1 MHRIL
6 ITALLVSPT
15 IYAQQEREDFFSMS
29 LQELLQVE
37 ITGST
42 LTSERS
48 TTVPAAVSVFTHD
61 EIVRMGLDTL
71 DELMNLVPGFQSSRS
86 SFSSLIYPFSSRG
99 RRIAQPSAEVLVL
112 VDGQRL
118 QDPSTSGSAEVIP
131 KYPLINIQR
140 VEFMRGPG
148 ASIYGSNAMMGV
160 INIIT
165 RSGENELSAS
175 YGSFN
180 RQQIY
185 MQTST
190 NLNNARI
197 DVFGHIEKDNGE
209 AYSVQDTFSSNQID
223 TDDPRKLANVNIK
236 VNWENTLLNIQ
247 HNQFKSNNFYEAD
260 GISNNFNERDA
271 MLSSISLKYDFN
283 WKSVTSYARLSY
295 SRSELNISAQ
305 LTPSGFFN
313 NGTPPESIP
322 LSNDPLLVSPAF
334 DNFTEALVQIHNNW
348 NMNNQSSLQFGIE
361 FRHLDI
367 PEVIA
372 ENNFDIGD
380 LANDIDPVT
389 YYGSLQPTTTVQAKS
404 SRHIAGLYSQLQH
417 KLFKQ
422 TQLTLGLR
430 YDEFSKIDSQISP
443 RIGLV
448 QTVDS
453 IHNLK
458 LLYGEAFRA
467 PAENELHLQNNVR
480 ILGNEELNAETV
492 KSLELIWVAQW
503 EQTGF
508 AMGVFENKF
517 DDSIVQTNIGNG
529 KLQYT
534 NTEQSGIEGFEFELL
549 HEFTPQWLLRVSYTN
564 LYELPELSFHEADQL
579 GSLMLNYQD
588 RKLQANLIATYSGE
602 REMATGGSDNNRITL
617 DDYWQLFARMNY
629 KFLPDWRFYIQAKN
643 LLGEDYLTPAS
654 NALLTEGVSNRGREI
669 LTGVIWEF

>member
-6 ITALLVSPT
+6 ITALLVSST
-15 IYAQQEREDFFSMS
+15 ISAHQEGEDFLAMS

-42 LTSERS
+42 LTSENS

-61 EIVRMGLDTL
+61 EIIRMGVDTL
-71 DELMNLVPGFQSSRS
+71 DELMNLVPGFQSSRT

-148 ASIYGSNAMMGV
+148 ASVYGSNAMMGV

-165 RSGENELSAS
+165 RSGVNELSAS

-190 NLNNARI
+190 KLDHGTI
-197 DVFGHIEKDNGE
+197 DVFGHIEKDDGDN
-209 AYSVQDTFSSNQID
+209 YTVQDTFSPNQVD
-223 TDDPRKLANVNIK
+223 TDDPRKLANLNIK
-236 VNWENTLLNIQ
+236 VHWDNTLLNIQ

-271 MLSSISLKYDFN
+271 MLSSIALKHDFN
-283 WKSVTSYARLSY
+283 WKSVNSYARLSY
-295 SRSELNISAQ
+295 SRSELNLSAQ
-305 LTPSGFFN
+305 LTPAGFFN
-313 NGTPPESIP
+313 NGTPPESSP
-322 LSNDPLLVSPAF
+322 LSNDPLMVSPAF
-334 DNFTEALVQIHNNW
+334 KNFTETLAQIHNNW
-348 NMNNQSSLQFGIE
+348 NINKQSSLQFGIE

-367 PEVIA
+367 PDVIA
-372 ENNFDIGD
+372 ENNFDVGE
-380 LANDIDPVT
+380 LANGINPVT
-389 YYGSLQPTTTVQAKS
+389 YYGSLQPTTTVQARS
-404 SRHIAGLYSQLQH
+404 TRHIAGLYSQLQH
-417 KLFKQ
+417 QLFDQ
-422 TQLTLGLR
+422 TELTIGLR
-430 YDEFSKIDSQISP
+430 YDEFSDIDSQVSP
-443 RIGLV
+443 RLGLV
-448 QTVDS
+448 QTINS
-453 IHNLK
+453 RHNLK

-467 PAENELHLQNNVR
+467 PAENELNLQNNVR
-480 ILGNEELNAETV
+480 ILGNDELKAETV
-492 KSLELIWVAQW
+492 QSLELIWVAQW

-508 AMGVFENKF
+508 SMGVFENKF

-534 NTEQSGIEGFEFELL
+534 NTDQSGIEGFEFELL

-579 GSLMLNYQD
+579 GSLMLNYQKK
-588 RKLQANLIATYSGE
+588 KLQANLIATYSGE
-602 REMATGGSDNNRITL
+602 REMATAGSDSNRITL
-617 DDYWQLFARMNY
+617 EDYWQLFAKINY
-629 KFLPDWRFYIQAKN
+629 KFSTNWRFYIQAKN

-654 NALLTEGVSNRGREI
+654 NALLMEGVSNRDREI
-669 LTGVIWEF
+669 LTGVILEF